1 MFHNNEPWIKKDSN
15 GDFDVTMG
23 SYDGAEVCELA
34 GLFMLNELSKTFDKD
49 NIGSY
54 RDHGLSVFKNYNGYQ
69 YDKVRKE
76 MIDLFK
82 QHYLN
87 LEIKCNLKI
96 VDYLDI
102 TFDLT
107 TELFKPCNKTNNIPR
122 YVNEKSNHPP
132 SILKEIPKSVSKRI
146 SSNSCNEQ
154 VFNAAAPFYNDILD
168 KCEYSEE
175 LTFEKEQYTHEGRNR
190 GRNMVWYNP
199 P

>member
-1 MFHNNEPWIKKDSN
+1 
-15 GDFDVTMG
+15 
-23 SYDGAEVCELA
+23 
-34 GLFMLNELSKTFDKD
+34 
-49 NIGSY
+49 
-54 RDHGLSVFKNYNGYQ
+54 
-69 YDKVRKE
+69 

-82 QHYLN
+82 QHHLN

-199 P
+199 PFSKNVKTNIAKQFLRLLDKNFVRNHKRHKIFNRNNVKTSYSCMDNVTNIISSHNKKMQIVKHAKAEIKAIIH